1 MPARADCQK
10 LAASKFDQEEESAAG
25 LHVLADLAEQ
35 VGLAGSG
42 RAADHHAQRAGVGF
56 PFGIA
61 EGGHHVGHRPVVQP
75 AHVQRALR
83 VPQVVG
89 GRRPGE
95 AERAERF
102 AVLKFHQDSIAI
114 RCLSWLP
121 ISTAASR
128 SAG

>member
-1 MPARADCQK
+1 MGFALAAGPAQALQDARAGG
-10 LAASKFDQEEESAAG
+10 LPEAGRIEKFDQEEESAAG
-25 LHVLADLAEQ
+25 LHLLAYLAEQ

-42 RAADHHAQRAGVGF
+42 RAADHDAQRAGVGF

-61 EGGHHVGHRPVVQP
+61 EGGHHVGHRPVVEA

-102 AVLKFHQDSIAI
+102 AV
-114 RCLSWLP
+114 
-121 ISTAASR
+121 
-128 SAG
+128 